1 MFLHRLRP
9 TPFNLGKPVYRSPR
23 RAVALTSV
31 APAVSAR
38 PRRSGVRRRAFT
50 LVELLVVI
58 GIIALLISILMPAL
72 RKAREAANEVVCSNN
87 LRQLMMG
94 YLLFAREHKEHLPGQ
109 IFDINNPDPEKRDW
123 LFGGYD
129 PNTSFAM
136 APQEGTIWRYLNN
149 YDVYRCPSMPPAPQ
163 TLRNS
168 NGRFDYAGQ
177 FLFAGARVSKVRG
190 QSEYRFSSGGAVQ
203 TQFLP
208 TPVILEEDP
217 AWGINRSNVEGS
229 HGNTDRLATTHRRGG
244 YYATIDGSVHFFI
257 EPENNVNNA
266 LGGGWN
272 WYSLSGGGSMVSLG
286 YFDANT
292 RWGWWNT
299 GY

>member
-1 MFLHRLRP
+1 MSPIHPAPRSRLRI
-9 TPFNLGKPVYRSPR
+9 G
-23 RAVALTSV
+23 VAGL
-31 APAVSAR
+31 R
-38 PRRSGVRRRAFT
+38 GGFT

-58 GIIALLISILMPAL
+58 GIISILISLLLPAL
-72 RKAREAANEVVCSNN
+72 RKAREAANEAVCSNN
-87 LRQLMMG
+87 LRQLMLG

-129 PNTSFAM
+129 PNTSFHL
-136 APQEGTIWRYLNN
+136 APQEGTVWRYVNS
-149 YDVYRCPSMPPAPQ
+149 YDTYRCPSLPPAPQ
-163 TLRNS
+163 TNRNS
-168 NGRFDYAGQ
+168 NGRFDYTGQ
-177 FLFAGARVSKVRG
+177 FLFSGAKVSKIRH
-190 QSEYRFSSGGAVQ
+190 QSEYRYSNGSGAVQ
-203 TQFLP
+203 TQRVP

-217 AWGINRSNVEGS
+217 AWGINRANVEGS
-229 HGNTDRLATTHRRGG
+229 HGNTDRLAATHRGGG
-244 YYATIDGSVHFFI
+244 YYASIDGSVHFFS
-257 EPENNVNNA
+257 EPENNVYNA

-272 WYSLSGGGSMVSLG
+272 WYSQAGGGSMVSLG